1 MDFLK
6 RMAVMVFAAGMTV
19 VSLAYLALVSGL
31 VPWYMIETHVKPLIG
46 SVVLISSGAAA
57 LLWSLMLIVLFLRGQ
72 RTISHEG
79 EIVVGGGNGGKV
91 NIAPGVITGV
101 AGKAAAEVNGIREAF
116 AELIPSDMGENP
128 AITLKVGLVVSTG
141 TERNALELGEEA
153 RNKAEAAVK
162 SITGLENVTADV
174 HIVEMSA
181 GLSGESKTAKRRVV

>member
-6 RMAVMVFAAGMTV
+6 RMAVLVFAAGMTV

-57 LLWSLMLIVLFLRGQ
+57 LLWSLMLIVLFLHGQ

-128 AITLKVGLVVSTG
+128 AITLKVGLVISTG

-153 RNKAEAAVK
+153 RSKAEAAVK

-181 GLSGESKTAKRRVV
+181 GLSRESKTAKRRVV